1 MADFKDSNKKSL
13 YLFSTSL
20 LLGDSDYYNKPS
32 DMAKALEAAT
42 TTYLNKILVLA
53 GYSKED
59 ASKKV
64 AQAYQFE
71 KLLAPSIMGSD
82 EFSKLTNQYETL
94 YNPYTLDDLDK
105 LAPNLKLKSYIQAR
119 TKNKVNKVI
128 VAEPKWLKA
137 LDKVYTNDNI
147 ELLKNYLEIHFLMG
161 ISGDL
166 SEDFLTAAVEYAN
179 QITGATGSIPDEEK
193 AMNAVQGFFTDEIGK
208 LYCDHYFSKESKADV
223 EKLVKE
229 IIAAYK
235 KKIEAVDWMTAETKK
250 NAIKKLDTMK
260 IKIGYPEKWDDYSKL
275 EIKSYEEG
283 GSLLQNSLSIMN
295 WQNEQAID
303 ELDKPVDKT
312 EFGFPPQM
320 VNACYDPSNNDLTF
334 PAAILQAP
342 YYDIKQSREKNLGA
356 IGVVIAHEISHAFD
370 TSGANFDC
378 NGNLVQWWTP
388 EDYAKFQEKANT
400 FKTFYSNITTDS
412 GDKVN
417 GDLTVGENIA
427 DITAMSC
434 MLDIMKEMDHP
445 DYKAFFESWANA
457 WHMISTPEYTKLLL
471 EQDVHSPN
479 KVRANAVVQQFQ
491 EFYDTYDVKEGDGMY
506 VKPEDRLK
514 LY

>member
-1 MADFKDSNKKSL
+1 
-13 YLFSTSL
+13 
-20 LLGDSDYYNKPS
+20 
-32 DMAKALEAAT
+32 
-42 TTYLNKILVLA
+42 
-53 GYSKED
+53 
-59 ASKKV
+59 
-64 AQAYQFE
+64 
-71 KLLAPSIMGSD
+71 
-82 EFSKLTNQYETL
+82 
-94 YNPYTLDDLDK
+94 
-105 LAPNLKLKSYIQAR
+105 
-119 TKNKVNKVI
+119 
-128 VAEPKWLKA
+128 
-137 LDKVYTNDNI
+137 
-147 ELLKNYLEIHFLMG
+147 MG

-514 LY
+514 LF